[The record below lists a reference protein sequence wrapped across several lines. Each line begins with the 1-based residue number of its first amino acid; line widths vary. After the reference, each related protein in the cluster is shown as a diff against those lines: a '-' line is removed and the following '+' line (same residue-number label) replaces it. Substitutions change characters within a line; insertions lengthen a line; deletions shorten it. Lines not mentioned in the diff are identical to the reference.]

1 MKLAFAEQIRKIDS
15 FAINTLGIPAEVL
28 MGRSGSAVARE
39 VRSLSGIGDR
49 VVILAGKGNNGGDGY
64 AAACEL
70 LADRDVLVY
79 DVFSAG
85 QKSPEG
91 NHYLFLYKSL
101 GGRVLP
107 PEIDDGFVSNINGAA
122 VIVDAIFGTGASSS
136 IPEHILSFAEII
148 GRSPAK
154 RVAVDVPLGVNA
166 DDGSVCDGALA
177 ADVTVA
183 LSYLKPGLLSYPA
196 KAICGRVVLDTIGL
210 PSDIVEKNIDFK
222 NHLFDFA
229 SAVASLPD
237 RPDNSSKGTFGRA
250 LLITGSREY
259 TGAGLLTLE
268 AALRGGA
275 GYITHICSPE
285 EKNTYAIKFPEV
297 IYKTDLAAD
306 SFNIEK
312 IKAISEASSETLIGS
327 GCGLSEGLA
336 DLTCELIKSE
346 GGPLVIDADA
356 INSIAK
362 YKSREVFLEAKRKII
377 LTPHPLEFSRL
388 SGIPLE
394 EIRKNRIS
402 VAKTFA
408 KKYGVILVLKG
419 AATLTTDGEHL
430 YINSS
435 GSSALAKAGSGDVL
449 AGLLS
454 SVLAYH
460 KEPLV
465 ASALSVYLHGLAGD
479 NLSEELS
486 GFGVTPSDLP
496 LEISRIMRK
505 IEKSKGELI

>member
-15 FAINTLGIPAEVL
+15 FAINTLGIPAEAL

-39 VRSLSGIGDR
+39 VRSLCCAGDS

-70 LADRDVLVY
+70 QTDYDVLVY

-85 QKSPEG
+85 QKSTEG
-91 NHYLFLYKSL
+91 NHYLSLYKSL

-107 PEIDDGFVSNINGAA
+107 LQTDDDFVSNTKCAA
-122 VIVDAIFGTGASSS
+122 VIVDAIFGTGVSGN
-136 IPEHILSFAEII
+136 IPENILALSKII
-148 GRSPAK
+148 ESSPAK
-154 RVAVDVPLGVNA
+154 KVAIDVPLGVNA
-166 DDGSVCDGALA
+166 DDGSVCDGALT

-196 KAICGRVVLDTIGL
+196 KDICGRVVLDTIGL
-210 PSDIVEKNIDFK
+210 PSDIIEKNIDFK
-222 NHLFDFA
+222 NYLFDFA
-229 SAVASLPD
+229 SAVSSLPD
-237 RPDNSSKGTFGRA
+237 RPDNSSKGTFGKA

-259 TGAGLLTLE
+259 TGAGLLTIE
-268 AALRGGA
+268 TALRGGA
-275 GYITHICSPE
+275 GYVTHICSPE
-285 EKNTYAIKFPEV
+285 EKSIYALKFPEV
-297 IYKTDLAAD
+297 IYKTDLTYCGYD
-306 SFNIEK
+306 TEK
-312 IKAISEASSETLIGS
+312 IKAIARQSSSVLIGS
-327 GCGLSEGLA
+327 GSGVSESLA
-336 DLTCELIKSE
+336 DLACELISDQ
-346 GGPLVIDADA
+346 GSPLIIDADA

-362 YKSREVFLEAKRKII
+362 YKSREVLLRAKRKII

-394 EIRKNRIS
+394 EIQKSRIS
-402 VAKTFA
+402 VAKSFA
-408 KKYGVILVLKG
+408 KKYGIILVLKG

-449 AGLLS
+449 AGLLC

-465 ASALSVYLHGLAGD
+465 ASALSVYLHGFAGD

-496 LEISRIMRK
+496 VEISKIMRK

>member
-15 FAINTLGIPAEVL
+15 FAINTLGIPAEAL

-39 VRSLSGIGDR
+39 VRSLSDIGDR

-91 NHYLFLYKSL
+91 NHYLSLYKSL

-107 PEIDDGFVSNINGAA
+107 LGIHDDFVSNIKGAA
-122 VIVDAIFGTGASSS
+122 VIVDAIFGTGASGN
-136 IPEHILSFAEII
+136 IPEHLLSLSEII
-148 GRSPAK
+148 EGSSAK
-154 RVAVDVPLGVNA
+154 IVAVDVPLGVNA

-229 SAVASLPD
+229 SAVDSLPD
-237 RPDNSSKGTFGRA
+237 RPDNSSKGTFGKA

-275 GYITHICSPE
+275 GYVTHICSPE
-285 EKNTYAIKFPEV
+285 EKNTYAIKFPEI

-312 IKAISEASSETLIGS
+312 IKAISEASSATLIGS

-356 INSIAK
+356 INSIAQ

-394 EIRKNRIS
+394 EIQKNRIS

-449 AGLLS
+449 AGLLC

-465 ASALSVYLHGLAGD
+465 ATALSVYLHGLAGD

-496 LEISRIMRK
+496 VEISRIMRK